1 MSWGISTSGVA
12 RTIGA
17 LSTLDIGVDDDAV
30 YVVGPSVEYAI
41 YVDQGT
47 SRMEARPFV
56 EPAAQRVQANLGE
69 LLGDDVLSAGGEALA
84 KQAALAVE
92 REMKRIITEKD
103 AVDTGAMRASVTV
116 ERIQ

>member
-1 MSWGISTSGVA
+1 MPWGITTSGVA

-17 LSTLDIGVDDDAV
+17 LSTLDIGVNDDAV
-30 YVVGPSVEYAI
+30 YVVGPTVEYAI
-41 YVDQGT
+41 YIDQGT
-47 SRMEARPFV
+47 SRMEARPFAR
-56 EPAAQRVQANLGE
+56 PAAERVQAKLGE
-69 LLGDDVLSAGGEALA
+69 LIGDDALSAGGEDLA